1 MNRIFY
7 LFVIFDM
14 KNVVTGLVPNNRTC
28 HVSCKG
34 VLADES
40 HLAPRSHRSSL
51 LYASFGFH

>member
-1 MNRIFY
+1 
-7 LFVIFDM
+7 M
-14 KNVVTGLVPNNRTC
+14 KNVVTGIVPNNRTC